1 MSADS
6 TESKAIEPA
15 DKPSRN
21 PVERVIV
28 WGLIG
33 ALLVTVGIEARAQQ
47 GYANSLDAVQAA
59 FADTEEVQIDLAD
72 ARKLMTLSP
81 VEVKDADA
89 SGLMDYYQFS
99 WFSLFKSGEY
109 EITLRV
115 SKDSSE
121 VISFATSAAPESGL
135 ALTRYV
141 PSEDEMPEL
150 EDYSDG
156 GYSGGG
162 LSGEDGNWSSGGEFQ
177 PPPDLLFSS
186 LDADSDG
193 EISAEEIEGAVA
205 VLESLDSNGDGE
217 LTPEE
222 FDPDGLG
229 RRGGGF
235 ESGGFGS
242 GGFGSGGADG
252 NELDSGRSRRPEI
265 EE

>member
-1 MSADS
+1 M
-6 TESKAIEPA
+6 
-15 DKPSRN
+15 
-21 PVERVIV
+21 ERVIV

-33 ALLVTVGIEARAQQ
+33 ALLVAVGIEARAQQ
-47 GYANSLDAVQAA
+47 GYAMSLDAVQAA

-81 VEVKDADA
+81 AEVKDSDV
-89 SGLMDYYQFS
+89 SGLMDYYRFS
-99 WFSLFKSGEY
+99 WFSLFKSGKY

-121 VISFATSAAPESGL
+121 VISFATSAAPEPAL
-135 ALTRYV
+135 ALTAFT
-141 PSEDEMPEL
+141 PSEDEMSEMD
-150 EDYSDG
+150 DYSDG
-156 GYSGGG
+156 GYPGGG
-162 LSGEDGNWSSGGEFQ
+162 FSGEDGNWSSDGGFQ
-177 PPPDLLFSS
+177 PPPGLLYSR

-229 RRGGGF
+229 RRSGGF

-242 GGFGSGGADG
+242 GGAGG

>member
-33 ALLVTVGIEARAQQ
+33 ALLVAVGIEARAQR
-47 GYANSLDAVQAA
+47 GYAMSLDAVQAA

-81 VEVKDADA
+81 AEVKDADA

-121 VISFATSAAPESGL
+121 VISFATSAAPELNL
-135 ALTRYV
+135 ALATDV
-141 PSEDEMPEL
+141 PSEDEILEL

-156 GYSGGG
+156 LYPDGG
-162 LSGEDGNWSSGGEFQ
+162 LSGEDENWSSGGEFQ
-177 PPPDLLFSS
+177 PPPDLLFSR

-193 EISAEEIEGAVA
+193 EISAGEIEGAVA

-217 LTPEE
+217 LTHEE

-235 ESGGFGS
+235 ESGSFGS
-242 GGFGSGGADG
+242 GGTGG
-252 NELDSGRSRRPEI
+252 NELDSGRSSRPEI

>member
-33 ALLVTVGIEARAQQ
+33 ALLVAVGIEARAQQ
-47 GYANSLDAVQAA
+47 GYAMSLDAVQAA

-81 VEVKDADA
+81 AEVKDSDV
-89 SGLMDYYQFS
+89 SGLMDYYRFS
-99 WFSLFKSGEY
+99 WFSLFKSGKY

-121 VISFATSAAPESGL
+121 VISFATSAAPEPAL
-135 ALTRYV
+135 ALTAFT
-141 PSEDEMPEL
+141 PSEDEMSEMD
-150 EDYSDG
+150 DYSDG
-156 GYSGGG
+156 GYPGGG
-162 LSGEDGNWSSGGEFQ
+162 FSGEDGNWSSDGGFQ
-177 PPPDLLFSS
+177 PPPGLLYSR

-229 RRGGGF
+229 RRSGGF

-242 GGFGSGGADG
+242 GGAGG